1 MPVYKYV
8 AKNKDAQTISGI
20 IEVNTQSEAEGL
32 LRSEDLIIISLTEA
46 KSKGLMKRK
55 ASRRISL
62 DDLVVFSRQ
71 LATMIDSGM
80 TIVASLDIL
89 RAQIENKAFAEV
101 ISRISQ
107 DINAGTGF
115 CNAVAKYPAVFS
127 EFYINMIKAGEV
139 SGTLDE
145 VLERLA
151 IYLEKSAALRRKIQ
165 ASLVYPAVVVT
176 MAALITSVLLIKV
189 VPTFKSIFETLGGK
203 LPLPT
208 QILILVSDVF
218 RQFFLVFLI
227 ILVLFFV
234 LLKRYS
240 ATARGRYRFDR
251 LILRLPVFGTLFLK
265 AAVARFS
272 RTFSTLVK
280 SGIPILNALEIVA
293 RTAGNKVIEEAT
305 ENSREAVRQGES
317 ISGPLEKSKIF
328 PVMVV
333 RMIGVGEK
341 TGELE
346 KMLSKIADFYEEQV
360 DIAVSGLT
368 SIIEPIVIAFLGIV
382 IGGIVIALFLPI
394 FKISELVAK

>member
-1 MPVYKYV
+1 MAIYKYV
-8 AKNKDAQTISGI
+8 AKNKDAQTLSGV
-20 IEVNTQSEAEGL
+20 IEASAQNEAESI
-32 LRSEDLIIISLTEA
+32 LRGKDLIIISLSESSQKRLLKK
-46 KSKGLMKRK
+46 KS
-55 ASRRISL
+55 ARIGL

-89 RAQIENKAFAEV
+89 RAQIENRAFAEI

-107 DINAGTGF
+107 DVNAGTSF
-115 CNAVAKYPAVFS
+115 CNAVAKYPTAFS
-127 EFYINMIKAGEV
+127 EFYINMIKAGEI

-151 IYLEKSAALRRKIQ
+151 IYLEKTAALRRKIQ
-165 ASLVYPAVVVT
+165 ASMVYPAVVVT
-176 MAALITSVLLIKV
+176 MAVLITSVLLIKV

-208 QILILVSDVF
+208 QVLILISDVF

-227 ILVLFFV
+227 ILVLFFI
-234 LLKRYS
+234 LLKRYI
-240 ATARGRYRFDR
+240 ATAAGRYRFDR
-251 LILRLPVFGTLFLK
+251 LMLKLPVFGTLFLK
-265 AAVARFS
+265 AAVARFA
-272 RTFSTLVK
+272 RTFSTLIK
-280 SGIPILNALEIVA
+280 SGIPILNALEIVSK
-293 RTAGNKVIEEAT
+293 TAGNKVIEEAVD
-305 ENSREAVRQGES
+305 NSRQAVRQGES
-317 ISGPLEKSKIF
+317 ISGPLEKSKVF
-328 PVMVV
+328 PIMVV

-368 SIIEPIVIAFLGIV
+368 SIIEPIVIAFLGVV